1 MAISKCSL
9 NNMLQSVL
17 SVANAEQNMA
27 FPPLVY
33 QNIYNA
39 ASSLLL
45 SKLISEFPN
54 TAQNVDLLQPFML
67 TKKITVQNGFVILPN
82 DYRNLLGN
90 PSVNLRPDGS
100 NCDGSGGDDITN
112 ATQFNIANLKAGCLS
127 RPLTIVNQS
136 EWDKRTTSTYRFP
149 TFDNPIGAM
158 FGQNMIKVCP
168 YDIPKV
174 EVRYAVQET
183 MYIYGYVMQPDDTYI
198 FDPTTTID
206 SVWGSNAFDKLFPM
220 ITFLYS
226 EYTRDNSLRDFTT
239 LLAQR
244 GFV

>member
-1 MAISKCSL
+1 
-9 NNMLQSVL
+9 MLQSVL

-27 FPPLVY
+27 FPPLIY

-45 SKLISEFPN
+45 SKLVSEFPSSP
-54 TAQNVDLLQPFML
+54 QNVDMLYPFMS
-67 TKKITVQNGFVILPN
+67 TQKIPVTNGYVQLPT

-90 PSVNLRPDGS
+90 PSISVKPDGS
-100 NCDGSGGDDITN
+100 DCDGSIETITN
-112 ATQFNIANLKAGCLS
+112 AAQFQAANNKGGCKS
-127 RPLTIVNQS
+127 RPVVILNQS
-136 EWDKRTTSTYRFP
+136 EWDLRTTSTYRMP
-149 TFDNPIGAM
+149 TYDNPFGVM
-158 FGQNMIKVCP
+158 FGLNRIKVCP
-168 YDIPKV
+168 YDIATV
-174 EVRYAVQET
+174 EVRYIKQEDT
-183 MYIYGYVMQPDDTYI
+183 YVYGYIMQPDDTYV
-198 FDPTTTID
+198 FDPTTTVD
-206 SVWGSNAFDKLFPM
+206 SIWGSNAFDRLFPM

>member
-1 MAISKCSL
+1 MATSRCSL
-9 NNMLQSVL
+9 NNMLQSIL

-39 ASSLLL
+39 ASSMLL
-45 SKLISEFPN
+45 SKLINEFP
-54 TAQNVDLLQPFML
+54 TSAQNVDLLQPFMV
-67 TKKITVQNGFVILPN
+67 TSKIHATNGFIQLPD

-100 NCDGSGGDDITN
+100 DCDGSGGDIKTD
-112 ATQFNIANLKAGCLS
+112 AQFNTAIVKAGCKS
-127 RPLTIVNQS
+127 RPLVIVNQS
-136 EWDKRTTSTYRFP
+136 EWDLKTTSTYRFP
-149 TFDNPIGAM
+149 TIDNPIGAM
-158 FGQNMIKVCP
+158 FGQNKIKVCP
-168 YDIPKV
+168 YDLPSV
-174 EVRYAVQET
+174 EVRYAQQET
-183 MYIYGYVMQPDDTYI
+183 EYIYGYVMQPDDTYI
-198 FDPTTTID
+198 FDPTTTVD
-206 SVWGSNAFDKLFPM
+206 SIWGSNAFDKLFPM
-220 ITFLYS
+220 IVFLYS